1 MNYELKYLHA
11 FACDCRVGE
20 GFWCS
25 GSAEAG
31 ERMCSSWECCLAL
44 LVCEVNLV
52 KAAVPSLVRRLI
64 DVGTDLVWL
73 LGDPWVA
80 EFG

>member
-1 MNYELKYLHA
+1 
-11 FACDCRVGE
+11 
-20 GFWCS
+20 
-25 GSAEAG
+25 
-31 ERMCSSWECCLAL
+31 MCSSWECCLAL